1 MSCTRKKDQL
11 GLKELNPILSG
22 SPRLVTHLNGHRR
35 TQIQP
40 NAANVCRHRCW
51 WEHVHTHFQQRE
63 WPHAAQC
70 NPAAAA
76 RCIPHYIPDF
86 PSDIPAQCGGN
97 LQCGGFTGLKKGEK
111 VKGQSS
117 YKFIMNKRGC
127 GEWRWERNSHRE
139 ILLPLQILGKQLKDN
154 LTLRFLGKRFFQ
166 LKLLEHLW
174 FDYGGGECHHSH
186 HSKGNSIWFT
196 SAQSMHTSVKT
207 TT

>member
-11 GLKELNPILSG
+11 GLTELNPILSG
-22 SPRLVTHLNGHRR
+22 SPRLVTHLNGHRH
-35 TQIQP
+35 TQIHP

-117 YKFIMNKRGC
+117 NKVRMNKRGQSSVK
-127 GEWRWERNSHRE
+127 SH
-139 ILLPLQILGKQLKDN
+139 IKQLC
-154 LTLRFLGKRFFQ
+154 TFLNWTIPTSEAGQ
-166 LKLLEHLW
+166 DCLLFE
-174 FDYGGGECHHSH
+174 
-186 HSKGNSIWFT
+186 N
-196 SAQSMHTSVKT
+196 
-207 TT
+207 